1 MSTGKIITT
10 QERIVQLS
18 RMREYI
24 FHTGDLANI
33 WQIKNKNTLYT
44 LLKRYTQRGLL
55 YRIYK
60 GLYSTDEI
68 SKLDPYL
75 LGVKAMHSYCYVS
88 TETVLHEAGIIAQKI
103 NYITLIGQKSKKF
116 SIGGNHY
123 YCRKLNDRYLLQD
136 AGVIKK
142 NNVNTAT
149 LERAVADLLY
159 FNPRAHFDARGQINW
174 DKVQNMQKLIGYKKL

>member
-1 MSTGKIITT
+1 MSTGKISTI

-44 LLKRYTQRGLL
+44 LLKRYTQKGLL
-55 YRIYK
+55 NRIYK
-60 GLYSTDEI
+60 GLYSIDEI

-75 LGVKAMHSYCYVS
+75 LGVKAMHGYCYVS
-88 TETVLHEAGIIAQKI
+88 TETVLYEAGIIAQKT
-103 NYITLIGQKSKKF
+103 NYITLVGQKSKKF
-116 SIGGNHY
+116 SIGGHHY
-123 YCRKLNDRYLLQD
+123 HCRQLSDRYLLQD
-136 AGVIKK
+136 AGIIKK
-142 NNVNTAT
+142 NNINTAT

-159 FNPRAHFDARGQINW
+159 FNPRAHFDAREHINW
-174 DKVQNMQKLIGYKKL
+174 AKVQNMQQILGYKKI